1 MSAVNPYSAAGKRK
15 IAVASRSGV
24 PLGLGEGV
32 EVPRGQFGTNRSGSA
47 RMSGMPLVGRNG
59 EFNANNKRE
68 VMQAIATLHGLFQAG
83 KVESQYTDAATP
95 EDIRE
100 VRAARAARLEE
111 AYAAGPQSAA
121 WKALGEVIGDEIWQT
136 LGREGFAR
144 KTMLLKPLGKGETG
158 RLRVRKKDVVAFFV
172 TADPNVIASQVRQF
186 YVYPPEFYLIA
197 NITIEDK
204 EIEQASG
211 DILDD
216 KYQDG
221 LEQILVREDN
231 VWLTLARAAAP
242 TSNDLFFFN
251 TFTPTV
257 FSEMRTQV
265 ARWGIP
271 VTTAILAFD
280 LWNDIIADTEF
291 SSWFDPV
298 SKHEIVLEG
307 SLGSLLGVQLIT
319 DAFRHETLRVL
330 ADGEVFFLGAPQTL
344 GGITQ
349 RKELITQSIDKY
361 NQGIPERGWFMEQ
374 IEGMS
379 LVNDRALT
387 RGQRI

>member
-1 MSAVNPYSAAGKRK
+1 MSAAVVNPYSASAKRK

-24 PLGLGEGV
+24 PITDGGRES
-32 EVPRGQFGTNRSGSA
+32 PRGMFGNRASA
-47 RMSGMPLVGRNG
+47 MPLVNSKG
-59 EFNANNKRE
+59 EFNAGNKKE
-68 VMQAIATLHGLFQAG
+68 VMQAIATLYQMFNNGDVTQRYDS
-83 KVESQYTDAATP
+83 KDAA
-95 EDIRE
+95 EI
-100 VRAARAARLEE
+100 RAAHQQRLVE
-111 AYAAGPQSAA
+111 AWADRTGQS
-121 WKALGEVIGDEIWQT
+121 WQALGEVIGDEIWET
-136 LGREGFAR
+136 LGREGFSR
-144 KTMLLKPLGKGETG
+144 KTLLLKPLGKGETG
-158 RLRVRKKDVVAFFV
+158 RLRVRRKDVVSFFV
-172 TADPNVIASQVRQF
+172 TANPNVIASQVRQY
-186 YVYPPEFYLIA
+186 YVYPPEFYLIGS
-197 NITIEDK
+197 ILIEDK

-211 DILDD
+211 DLLDD

-221 LEQILVREDN
+221 LEQMLVREDKT
-231 VWLTLARAAAP
+231 WLLLARNAAP
-242 TSNDLFFFN
+242 TDNDLFFFN

-319 DAFRHETLRVL
+319 DAFRYETLKVL
-330 ADGEVFFLGAPQTL
+330 DPGEVFFLGAPQTL

-349 RKELITQSIDKY
+349 RKELMTQSIDKY
-361 NQGIPERGWFMEQ
+361 NQGKPERGWFMEQ

-379 LVNDRALT
+379 IVNSRALT

>member
-1 MSAVNPYSAAGKRK
+1 MLTNPYSASSKRK

-24 PLGLGEGV
+24 PITDGGA
-32 EVPRGQFGTNRSGSA
+32 EVPRGNFGGRASA
-47 RMSGMPLVGRNG
+47 SPLVASNG
-59 EFNANNKRE
+59 EFNANNKKE
-68 VMQAIATLHGLFQAG
+68 VMQAIATLHRLFNTGEVRSEYQ
-83 KVESQYTDAATP
+83 TP
-95 EDIRE
+95 QQTAE
-100 VRAARAARLEE
+100 VRAAQSQRLQE
-111 AYAAGPQSAA
+111 AWNDRSGQS
-121 WKALGEVIGDEIWQT
+121 WQALGEVLGDEIWQT

-144 KTMLLKPLGKGETG
+144 KTLLIKPLGKGETG

-172 TADPNVIASQVRQF
+172 TANPNVIASQVRQY
-186 YVYPPEFYLIA
+186 YVYPPDFYLIG
-197 NITIEDK
+197 NIRIEDK

-211 DILDD
+211 DLLDD

-221 LEQILVREDN
+221 LEQMLVREDN
-231 VWLTLARAAAP
+231 VWLTLARQAAP
-242 TSNDLFFFN
+242 TDNDLFFFN

-319 DAFRHETLRVL
+319 DAFRHDTLKVL
-330 ADGEVFFLGAPQTL
+330 DAGEVFFLGAPQTL

-349 RKELITQSIDKY
+349 RKELMTQAVDGY
-361 NQGIPERGWFMEQ
+361 AQGKPERGWFMEQ

-379 LVNDRALT
+379 IVNARALT

>member
-1 MSAVNPYSAAGKRK
+1 MNPYSASAKRK
-15 IAVASRSGV
+15 IAVASRTGQ
-24 PLGLGEGV
+24 PLFDGGS
-32 EVPRGQFGTNRSGSA
+32 EVPRGAFGRTRGGSA
-47 RMSGMPLVGRNG
+47 RVSSEPLIGANS
-59 EFNANNKRE
+59 EFNATNKRE
-68 VMQAIATLHGLFQAG
+68 VMQAIATLHSLFQKG
-83 KVESQYTDAATP
+83 DVEIGYENRDSL
-95 EDIRE
+95 E
-100 VRAARAARLEE
+100 VRAAREQRLVE
-111 AYAAGPQSAA
+111 AWADKTGQS
-121 WKALGEVIGDEIWQT
+121 WQALGEVIGDEIWQT

-144 KTMLLKPLGKGETG
+144 KTLLLKPLGKGETG
-158 RLRVRKKDVVAFFV
+158 RLRVRKKDVVSFFV
-172 TADPNVIASQVRQF
+172 TANPNVIASQVRQS

-197 NITIEDK
+197 NILIEDK

-231 VWLTLARAAAP
+231 TWLTLARDAAP
-242 TSNDLFFFN
+242 TDNDLFFFN
-251 TFTPTV
+251 TLTPTV

-271 VTTAILAFD
+271 VTTAIIAFD

-307 SLGSLLGVQLIT
+307 SIGSLLGVQLIT
-319 DAFRHETLRVL
+319 DAFRHETLQVL
-330 ADGEVFFLGAPQTL
+330 DEGECFFLGAPQTL

-349 RKELITQSIDKY
+349 RKELVSQAIDRY
-361 NQGIPERGWFMEQ
+361 NQGIPSRGWFMES

-379 LVNDRALT
+379 IVNSRALT
-387 RGQRI
+387 RGQRV

>member
-1 MSAVNPYSAAGKRK
+1 
-15 IAVASRSGV
+15 
-24 PLGLGEGV
+24 
-32 EVPRGQFGTNRSGSA
+32 
-47 RMSGMPLVGRNG
+47 
-59 EFNANNKRE
+59 
-68 VMQAIATLHGLFQAG
+68 MQAVSTLYTLMKSGEVETATVSDH
-83 KVESQYTDAATP
+83 
-95 EDIRE
+95 E
-100 VRAARAARLEE
+100 VRAAKAHRLEE
-111 AYAAGPQSAA
+111 AWNDRTNQA
-121 WKALGEVIGDEIWQT
+121 WQALGEVIGDEIWQT

-144 KTMLLKPLGKGETG
+144 KTLLLKPLGKGETG
-158 RLRVRKKDVVAFFV
+158 RLRVRKKDVVSFFV
-172 TADPNVIASQVRQF
+172 TANPNVIASQVRQM
-186 YVYPPEFYLIA
+186 YVYPPEFYMIA
-197 NITIEDK
+197 NILIEDK

-211 DILDD
+211 DLLDD

-231 VWLTLARAAAP
+231 VWLTLARQAAS

-319 DAFRHETLRVL
+319 DAFRHETLKVL
-330 ADGEVFFLGAPQTL
+330 SEGEVFFLGSPQTL

-349 RKELITQSIDKY
+349 RKELATQAIDRY

-379 LVNDRALT
+379 IVNDRALT

>member
-1 MSAVNPYSAAGKRK
+1 MGTQVNPYSAAGKRK
-15 IAVASRSGV
+15 IAVASRSGA

-32 EVPRGQFGTNRSGSA
+32 EVPRGQFGANRSGSP
-47 RMSGMPLVGRNG
+47 RMSGTPLVGRNG
-59 EFNANNKRE
+59 EFNANNKHE
-68 VMQAIATLHGLFQAG
+68 VMQAISTLHTLFQSG
-83 KVESQYTDAATP
+83 QVEARYADADPA
-95 EDIRE
+95 RLKE
-100 VRAARAARLEE
+100 VRAARAARVEE
-111 AYAAGPQSAA
+111 AYADRSGQA
-121 WKALGEVIGDEIWQT
+121 WQALGEVIGDEIWQT

-172 TADPNVIASQVRQF
+172 TANPNVIASQVRQF

-197 NITIEDK
+197 NIVIEDK

-211 DILDD
+211 DLLDD

-319 DAFRHETLRVL
+319 DAFRHETLKVL
-330 ADGEVFFLGAPQTL
+330 AEGEVFFLGAPQTL

-349 RKELITQSIDKY
+349 RKELMTQSIDRY